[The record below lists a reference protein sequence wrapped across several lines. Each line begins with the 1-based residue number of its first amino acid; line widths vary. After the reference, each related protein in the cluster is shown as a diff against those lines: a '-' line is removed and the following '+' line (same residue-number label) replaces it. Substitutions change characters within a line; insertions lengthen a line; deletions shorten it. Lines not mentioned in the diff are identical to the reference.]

1 MDSGGSLKTAVC
13 SAAETVPMAVPVMM
27 GFITAQ
33 RTMASAA
40 NAAEIPV
47 ASGAMVPLGDSV
59 NGGSFGNSTSAEAA
73 AAVAG
78 KTGIICGGG
87 VSSGMLDRDFLQKK
101 RPPPPAHALSP
112 FPRGLDMAKQG
123 PGD

>member
-59 NGGSFGNSTSAEAA
+59 NGGSFGNSTSAEALGVWIWPNMDQA
-73 AAVAG
+73 TEQG
-78 KTGIICGGG
+78 QWGCG
-87 VSSGMLDRDFLQKK
+87 
-101 RPPPPAHALSP
+101 
-112 FPRGLDMAKQG
+112 
-123 PGD
+123 